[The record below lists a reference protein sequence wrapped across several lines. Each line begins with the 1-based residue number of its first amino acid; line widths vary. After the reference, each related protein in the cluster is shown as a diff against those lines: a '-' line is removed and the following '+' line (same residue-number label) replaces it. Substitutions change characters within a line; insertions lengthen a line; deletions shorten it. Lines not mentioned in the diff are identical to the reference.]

1 MSPGTIGVRL
11 LEATCCRYAAKH
23 DGQSGPMFLNQ
34 SAPVGLELGEGLDD
48 QHMLAV
54 YGRAYSSQCIK
65 PRLGVAGD
73 DDNAEYFVEDSA
85 HRFFV
90 KGGWTFGF
98 VKVVAEKD
106 YGWSVEGE

>member
-1 MSPGTIGVRL
+1 
-11 LEATCCRYAAKH
+11 
-23 DGQSGPMFLNQ
+23 MFLNQ
-34 SAPVGLELGEGLDD
+34 SGPVGLVLGEGLDD

-54 YGRAYSSQCIK
+54 YGRAYCNQCIK

-73 DDNAEYFVEDSA
+73 DDYARYFVEDGVQ
-85 HRFFV
+85 RFFV
-90 KGGWTFGF
+90 KGGRTFGF